1 MTDLTIPAEAVEAA
15 SNAIH
20 RALAS
25 DWMAV
30 ANALAASDDDVSD
43 AYPRLLHDLA
53 RAALTAAL
61 PILHPTIPNT
71 VEALG
76 ALPLRSVAQGVDDD
90 GDVVLIFHD
99 DLGDWG
105 CLGDG
110 EAYPTAQAVALAE
123 NLGIT
128 EWTVL
133 WPLGGAA

>member
-1 MTDLTIPAEAVEAA
+1 MTNLTIPDEAVEAA
-15 SNAIH
+15 GTAIYETLEDMRFH
-20 RALAS
+20 PVTDTAC
-25 DWMAV
+25 
-30 ANALAASDDDVSD
+30 
-43 AYPRLLHDLA
+43 
-53 RAALTAAL
+53 AALSAAM
-61 PILHPTIPNT
+61 PHLHPTIPNT

-90 GDVVLIFHD
+90 GDVVLIFRD

>member
-1 MTDLTIPAEAVEAA
+1 MTDLTIPAEAVQAA
-15 SNAIH
+15 GA
-20 RALAS
+20 ALHLDACT
-25 DWMAV
+25 
-30 ANALAASDDDVSD
+30 DDDHGACDSGD
-43 AYPRLLHDLA
+43 WDREAHT
-53 RAALTAAL
+53 ALETAL

-90 GDVVLIFHD
+90 GDVVLIFRD

>member
-1 MTDLTIPAEAVEAA
+1 MTNPTEAAVEAG
-15 SNAIH
+15 
-20 RALAS
+20 
-25 DWMAV
+25 
-30 ANALAASDDDVSD
+30 
-43 AYPRLLHDLA
+43 A
-53 RAALTAAL
+53 RAILAGADIGSLYASGDWEAAGADVQMSMYKAAADALTAAL

-71 VEALG
+71 IEALG

-90 GDVVLIFHD
+90 GDVVLIFRD

-105 CLGDG
+105 SLGDG